1 MKNTVYIDNF
11 TLPAEQSQRF
21 YFERNLLILLASLP
35 MLTALPAPASPHL
48 PPHTPYY
55 SPQSPVSPPT

>member
-21 YFERNLLILLASLP
+21 YFERNLLILNFVTVQGLAGLEK
-35 MLTALPAPASPHL
+35 TDG
-48 PPHTPYY
+48 
-55 SPQSPVSPPT
+55 VD